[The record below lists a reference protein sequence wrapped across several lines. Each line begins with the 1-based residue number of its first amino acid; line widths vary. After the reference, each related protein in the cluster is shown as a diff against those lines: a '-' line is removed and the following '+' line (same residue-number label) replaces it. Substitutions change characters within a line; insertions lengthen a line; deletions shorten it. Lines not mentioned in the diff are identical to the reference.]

1 MASRSMIRNKPSPLP
16 EDSFLGNFLDPI
28 DRLSETLF
36 ALMIMLSITLAI
48 RISLL
53 ADGSQEPVSADDVNR
68 LVLTMLMVIVGWGA
82 IDGVMYALLS
92 VFDRGEKQRL
102 LVSLQTAATPD
113 EGIAAI
119 AEKLDPILEP
129 ITGADQRQA
138 LYEDVLAHLSDS
150 RPKPVG
156 IRRDDLIGAVGC
168 VLVALISVLP
178 SLAPFLVLRG
188 DFMLALRVSNLVS
201 FGMLFAAGWGYGHY
215 SRMNPWKTGLAMLAA
230 GGVLGVTAAL
240 LLEK

>member
-1 MASRSMIRNKPSPLP
+1 MASRSTIRIKHKPLP
-16 EDSFLGNFLDPI
+16 EDSFLGNFLDPL

-36 ALMIMLSITLAI
+36 ALMIMLSFTLAI
-48 RISLL
+48 RFSLL
-53 ADGSQEPVSADDVNR
+53 QSGSQAAVSAEYVDE
-68 LVLTMLMVIVGWGA
+68 LVIMMLTAIVGWGT
-82 IDGVMYALLS
+82 IDGILYVLLS

-102 LVSLQTAATPD
+102 LVSIQTAATPD
-113 EGIAAI
+113 EGIEAI

-129 ITGADQRQA
+129 ITGADQRQL
-138 LYEDVLAHLSDS
+138 LYADLLAHLSDS

-168 VLVALISVLP
+168 VLVAVIAVLP
-178 SLAPFLVLRG
+178 SLAPFVFLPG
-188 DFMLALRVSNLVS
+188 DLMLALRVSTLVS

-215 SRMNPWKTGLAMLAA
+215 SRMNPWKTGVAMLVA
-230 GGVLGVTAAL
+230 GGVLGVTAI